1 MKDVILLV
9 DNIQV
14 IVTDASSVIILI
26 CNIIMFLLTQNQ
38 TGIWLVAIF
47 VVELIKI
54 NAWKWSWIIHV
65 SVELTGNEWNMLC
78 RRFPTMRY
86 ISPLI
91 NLRHLPIYIIYKN
104 VILYY

>member
-38 TGIWLVAIF
+38 TGI
-47 VVELIKI
+47 
-54 NAWKWSWIIHV
+54 
-65 SVELTGNEWNMLC
+65 
-78 RRFPTMRY
+78 
-86 ISPLI
+86 
-91 NLRHLPIYIIYKN
+91 
-104 VILYY
+104 